1 MFSFNI
7 VSRKLHQMFCCPL
20 YHRGLKACKLPVT
33 HFLLSWFLVTV
44 FQGEALQVGR
54 LEEGRRRFSL
64 HDSGSGRLHVFLGS
78 SSIADPKVASRVAV
92 AMVPAAPEKVIL
104 VTLVAT
110 ATRMIL
116 LSCPE
121 STLAAQ
127 SPVKVHCFS
136 LAFANDM
143 A

>member
-1 MFSFNI
+1 MEKQYRGSASMFSFNI

-64 HDSGSGRLHVFLGS
+64 HDSGSGRLQYAAACIPGLKQYCRSQSGLEGGCGYGS
-78 SSIADPKVASRVAV
+78 SSPRKSDSSDVGSHSNKNDSAQ
-92 AMVPAAPEKVIL
+92 
-104 VTLVAT
+104 
-110 ATRMIL
+110 
-116 LSCPE
+116 LS
-121 STLAAQ
+121 
-127 SPVKVHCFS
+127 
-136 LAFANDM
+136 
-143 A
+143 